1 MARMIL
7 AAAFLVST
15 FIVVGCEST
24 GPGGSMVVL
33 DRVPSM
39 SKAARIPDMAE
50 ASEMDIVEQVIS
62 NREAYR
68 DSMNMLVQYYNE
80 IGNHEKYLWAM
91 KELRDLNTMAQY
103 NYVTEAI
110 ILGPD
115 LMASDSILEADFLY
129 QQALDLKKK
138 AGPVLRNKKTLRLAL
153 ANFNG
158 LIRMHPSSDKIDD
171 AAFQAGDI
179 YQQFKDYTI
188 AIVYFRRA
196 YQWNPATPYPAR
208 FREAFILDKMLL
220 DRAGA
225 LDGYTRAL
233 ESTEPGQHLT
243 WVKFAEKRIRILDKT
258 DVIPRPE

>member
-7 AAAFLVST
+7 AAALLVST

-24 GPGGSMVVL
+24 GPGESMVVL
-33 DRVPSM
+33 DRPLS
-39 SKAARIPDMAE
+39 ARIPDMAE
-50 ASEMDIVEQVIS
+50 AGEMDIVEQVIN

-68 DSMNMLVQYYNE
+68 ESMNMLVQYYTE
-80 IGNHEKYLWAM
+80 TGNHEKLVWAR

-110 ILGPD
+110 ISGPD
-115 LMASDSILEADFLY
+115 LVASDSILEADFLY
-129 QQALDLKKK
+129 QQALDLKKT

-188 AIVYFRRA
+188 AVVYFRRT

-208 FREAFILDKMLL
+208 FREAFILDNKLL

-225 LDGYTRAL
+225 LDGYTRAI
-233 ESTEPGQHLT
+233 ENTEPGQHLT

-258 DVIPRPE
+258 DVVPRPE

>member
-7 AAAFLVST
+7 AAALLVST
-15 FIVVGCEST
+15 FIVVGCESR
-24 GPGGSMVVL
+24 GPGGSMRVL
-33 DRVPSM
+33 PRPLT
-39 SKAARIPDMAE
+39 AQIPDLIDAG
-50 ASEMDIVEQVIS
+50 EMDIVEQVIS

-68 DSMNMLVQYYNE
+68 DSVNMLVQYYTQT
-80 IGNHEKYLWAM
+80 GNHEKLLWAR
-91 KELRDLNTMAQY
+91 KELGDLNTMAQY

-110 ILGPD
+110 IQGPD
-115 LMASDSILEADFLY
+115 LVARDGILEADFLY
-129 QQALDLKKK
+129 QQALDLKKR

-179 YQQFKDYTI
+179 YQSFKDYTI
-188 AIVYFRRA
+188 AILYFKRT
-196 YQWNPATPYPAR
+196 YQWDPATPYPAR

-225 LDGYTRAL
+225 LDAYTRAL
-233 ESTEPGQHLT
+233 ENTEPGQHLN

-258 DVIPRPE
+258 DVIPRGK